1 MRKLKVSA
9 LVFDFNLYPR
19 QQVDMHHVAEM
30 VEAKK
35 AGIDFPPVLI
45 DKKSKRI
52 VDGFHRAKT
61 ELRIDGADATI
72 EVVEKSYR
80 SEREMF
86 LDAMR
91 HNANHG
97 RALSSYDRAHAVILA
112 GNLGLDDE
120 AIAGA
125 LSITV
130 DRVSSLRVN
139 KSATAGKLQVP
150 IKRTI
155 RHMAGGKLTK
165 RQVETNRKLGGM
177 EQLFYVNQL
186 VMLIESG
193 LLDKGNEDLMEKLA
207 KLHELLG
214 ELVAVGV

>member
-1 MRKLKVSA
+1 MKVVKVSG

-19 QQVDMHHVAEM
+19 QQVDAHHVSEM

-35 AGIDFPPVLI
+35 AGIDFPPALI

-52 VDGFHRAKT
+52 IDGFHRAKMQ
-61 ELRIDGADATI
+61 LRIDGPDATLA
-72 EVVEKSYR
+72 VVEKTYH

-97 RALSSYDRAHAVILA
+97 RAMSSYDRAHAVILA

-165 RQVETNRKLGGM
+165 MQVETNRKLGGM
-177 EQLFYVNQL
+177 EQMFYVNQL
-186 VMLIESG
+186 VMLIESD
-193 LLDKGNEDLMEKLA
+193 LLDKSNADLMEKLA

-214 ELVAVGV
+214 QLVGVGV